1 MESGGFKTPNS
12 TGWKVVDPPGLD
24 MFAREASNHEHLLPP
39 RSSTDLSTRALSEA
53 LARSIATITREA
65 SKEGSMSRIKSS
77 QNSLEASPAEH
88 LRSAEELPGASEAQR
103 ISQLRAQARELMQ
116 GLRERKEEPSG
127 PFLYHEAEHDIHKA
141 FSRHSVISK
150 KPPVRSPAPAHLPAD
165 SKSKKTKKSGGASK
179 HKGGAN
185 KKKQEAVEGR
195 LSEVYQEM
203 EGYFE
208 KMTCQLHAWEAGL
221 QEREKAIQ
229 AFQTSEFLEFA
240 LNASKMAE
248 RISMKEDELKLE
260 EETLNKEKD
269 ALLEHVQDLQKIHKR
284 LDQVEEL
291 HSWER
296 SLSDRAAA
304 LHARENEIET
314 RELDLARQQ
323 MYVEQRER
331 EVQMKMISTK
341 EIRNEIN
348 NELLQ
353 WEADLKQREMDLD
366 TRMRHMASQ
375 SKKQEINGQENR
387 LRQAWSELDRER
399 N

>member
-150 KPPVRSPAPAHLPAD
+150 KPP
-165 SKSKKTKKSGGASK
+165 
-179 HKGGAN
+179 GGAN